1 MFGLV
6 HIPTESL
13 ATGERTFIERQPV
26 DLTLARQQHAAY
38 TAALTACGLEVQCL
52 DVNSQFPDAVF
63 IEDTAVVLDEVA
75 ICCWP
80 GAASR
85 QGEIAGIEP
94 VLRQWRDVVRVEPPA
109 TLEGGDVLQVG
120 RRLWVGLSCRTNR
133 AGVEFVFRWGR
144 RLGYQVTPVAVR
156 GCLHLKTA
164 CTALSDG
171 RLWVHRPWLDA
182 GTLGVDESHLV
193 DVPSEEPWGANVLA
207 VGAHVLAAAQSVR
220 SIEALD
226 SLGYRVQ
233 GVDLSEFAKAEGGP
247 TCLSLLIP

>member
-13 ATGERTFIERQPV
+13 ATGERTFVERQPV
-26 DLTLARQQHAAY
+26 DLALARQQHAAY
-38 TAALTACGLEVQCL
+38 AATLSGWGVKVQCL

-63 IEDTAVVLDEVA
+63 IEDTAVILDEVA
-75 ICCWP
+75 ICCRP

-85 QGEIAGIEP
+85 QGEIAAIEP
-94 VLRQWRDVVRVEPPA
+94 ILRQWRDVVRVAPPA
-109 TLEGGDVLQVG
+109 TLEGGDVLRVG

-133 AGVEFVFRWGR
+133 AGVEFLRSWGR
-144 RLGYQVTPVAVR
+144 RLGYLVTPVAVR

-164 CTALSDG
+164 CTALPDG

-193 DVPSEEPWGANVLA
+193 DVPPEEPWGANVLT
-207 VGAHVLAAAQSVR
+207 VGEHVLAAAQSLG
-220 SIEALD
+220 SIE
-226 SLGYRVQ
+226 SLAARGYRVQ